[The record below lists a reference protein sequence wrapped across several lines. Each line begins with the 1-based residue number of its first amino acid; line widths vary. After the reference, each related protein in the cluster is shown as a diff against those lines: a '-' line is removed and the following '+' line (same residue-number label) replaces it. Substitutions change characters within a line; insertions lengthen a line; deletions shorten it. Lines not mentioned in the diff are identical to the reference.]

1 MKNTLSAILFLFSM
15 VLSWL
20 FFTLIWTVF
29 SDMTYFETLK
39 NPGQLAGFMLIYW
52 WMPGLF
58 IMSDLEEW

>member
-1 MKNTLSAILFLFSM
+1 MKNTLLAILFLFSM

-39 NPGQLAGFMLIYW
+39 DPRQALGLLFLYW
-52 WMPGLF
+52 WMPGMF
-58 IMSDLEEW
+58 IISDLEKW